1 MSTQLR
7 DLDNFI
13 QAGSLTGLRRIMRKL
28 DAKYRVRHKF
38 KDRNNFIDTKGKP
51 VFYAWYE
58 PTTQELE
65 DEINGDR

>member
-13 QAGSLTGLRRIMRKL
+13 QAGSLRGLRRIMQKL
-28 DAKYRVRHKF
+28 DARYRVRHKF
-38 KDRNNFIDTKGKP
+38 KDRNNFIDKNGKL

-58 PTTQELE
+58 PTFQELE
-65 DEINGDR
+65 DEINGDK